1 MFEPTEDQQM
11 FIDMISKFAENEIAP
26 NILEWEEEGKFARH
40 VFDQLAELG
49 FCGMTIS
56 EEYGGGGLDYLTY
69 AMILEAGATKA
80 GGGLG
85 YIPIHLAA
93 ASPVEA
99 FGTDEQK
106 QKYLTQMTSGKALAA
121 FAITEPNAGSDVAAI
136 RSTAVRKGDNYVL
149 NGTKTFI
156 TNAGEAD
163 LYLVMVK
170 TDKEKGFNG
179 ISSFI
184 VEKDTPGLSFGQK
197 ENKMGLKY
205 IPTRDLIFEECEIP
219 AANRVNEENKGFLS
233 AMYALDGSR
242 IGVAASATG
251 IAQAALNAAV
261 AYAKERRAF
270 GQAIAEFQIIQF
282 MLADMETE
290 TMASRLLTYRAAS
303 MKDQGQKIAAA
314 ASMAKRYATDAAMRT
329 TTNAVQILGG
339 YGYMKEYTVERYMR
353 EAKLLQIVEGTSQ
366 IQGLVVARDL
376 LK

>member
-1 MFEPTEDQQM
+1 MFTPTEEQQM
-11 FIDMISKFAENEIAP
+11 FVDMIGKFAENEIAP
-26 NILEWEEEGKFARH
+26 HILEWEEEGKFARH
-40 VFDQLAELG
+40 VFDQLGELG

-69 AMILEAGATKA
+69 AMILEEGATKT
-80 GGGLG
+80 GGGIG

-93 ASPVEA
+93 ASPLEA

-106 QKYLTQMTSGKALAA
+106 QKYLTQMTSGKALGA
-121 FAITEPNAGSDVAAI
+121 FAVTEPNAGSDIAAI
-136 RSTAVRKGDNYVL
+136 RTTAVQKGDNYVL
-149 NGTKTFI
+149 NGTKAFI

-163 LYLVMVK
+163 LYMVMVK
-170 TDKEKGFNG
+170 TDKDKGVHG

-197 ENKMGLKY
+197 EKKMGLSY
-205 IPTRDLIFEECEIP
+205 IPTRDLIFEDCEVP
-219 AANRVNEENKGFLS
+219 VSNRIGNENEGFRV

-251 IAQAALNAAV
+251 LAQAALNASI
-261 AYAKERRAF
+261 AYAKERQAF
-270 GQAIAEFQIIQF
+270 GQPIANFQIIQF
-282 MLADMETE
+282 MMVDMATE
-290 TMASRLLTYRAAS
+290 IEASRLLTYRAAS
-303 MKDQGQKIAAA
+303 MKDQGQNIAAA
-314 ASMAKRYATDAAMRT
+314 ASMAKRYATDAAMKVT
-329 TTNAVQILGG
+329 TDAVQIHGG
-339 YGYMKEYTVERYMR
+339 YGYMKEYNVERYMR

>member
-1 MFEPTEDQQM
+1 
-11 FIDMISKFAENEIAP
+11 MIGKFAENEIAP
-26 NILEWEEEGKFARH
+26 HILEWEEEGKFARH
-40 VFDQLAELG
+40 VFDQLGELG

-69 AMILEAGATKA
+69 AMILEEGATKT
-80 GGGLG
+80 GGGIG

-93 ASPVEA
+93 ASPLEA

-106 QKYLTQMTSGKALAA
+106 QKYLTQMTSGKALGA
-121 FAITEPNAGSDVAAI
+121 FAVTEPNAGSDIAAI
-136 RSTAVRKGDNYVL
+136 RTTAVQKGDNYVL
-149 NGTKTFI
+149 NGTKAFI

-163 LYLVMVK
+163 LYMVMVK
-170 TDKEKGFNG
+170 TDKDKGVHG

-197 ENKMGLKY
+197 EKKMGLSY
-205 IPTRDLIFEECEIP
+205 IPTRDLIFEDCEVP
-219 AANRVNEENKGFLS
+219 VSNRIGNENEGFRV

-251 IAQAALNAAV
+251 LAQAALNASI
-261 AYAKERRAF
+261 AYAKERQAF
-270 GQAIAEFQIIQF
+270 GQPIANFQIIQF
-282 MLADMETE
+282 MMVDMATE
-290 TMASRLLTYRAAS
+290 IEASRLLTYRAAS
-303 MKDQGQKIAAA
+303 MKDQGQNIAAA
-314 ASMAKRYATDAAMRT
+314 ASMAKRYATDAAMKVT
-329 TTNAVQILGG
+329 TDAVQIHGG
-339 YGYMKEYTVERYMR
+339 YGYMKEYNVERYMR